1 MSVLR
6 TRGEVLPM
14 KAAFVL
20 IKCELGRL
28 GDVADALIEME
39 GVSEVHSITGEYDLL
54 VKIYAPTYDD
64 FGDLIPDRV
73 QKIPGVRQTD
83 TLLAFRA
90 FKPTA

>member
-1 MSVLR
+1 
-6 TRGEVLPM
+6 M

-20 IKCELGRL
+20 VKCELGRL
-28 GDVADALIEME
+28 EEVANALME
-39 GVSEVHSITGEYDLL
+39 IDGVSEIHSITGAWDLL
-54 VKIYAPTYDD
+54 VKLYAPDYDG

-73 QKIPGVRQTD
+73 QKVAGVRDTE